1 MIKFFGFPI
10 LLAFLL
16 GYYFPYIALNLSTY
30 AFIVL
35 FLMMTSSA
43 LDIKWTILKKIP
55 VYKNELTF
63 GIFFLFM
70 FFPLIQWFLAK
81 ILISE
86 ESLFYGTLLASLCPI
101 AIVAPFFTKMHKAD
115 DELSFLL
122 MIFSMLLFP
131 IFVYI
136 ALIVTPQSMLL
147 RPIIFDMLI
156 LIIFPLLFGEII
168 KWIDHKFIEDK
179 IIANWRK
186 FSAEFNM
193 LAISFL
199 AFVYFGA
206 SLSKLNIS
214 YTPWREMG
222 AVFLVILF
230 QDFGVYFLARK
241 LTRQFFTKERSEGLT
256 ISISMKNFA
265 VSGAI
270 LLFYDPKAS
279 LASALGF
286 FVHAL
291 FYNYLII
298 KKPKN

>member
-1 MIKFFGFPI
+1 
-10 LLAFLL
+10 
-16 GYYFPYIALNLSTY
+16 
-30 AFIVL
+30 
-35 FLMMTSSA
+35 MMTSSA